1 MSSQP
6 ISKRT
11 AWIEAARP
19 RTLPLALASIGM
31 GTFLAA
37 AHGHLVPL
45 IAIFCALTTIG
56 LQILSNFANDY
67 GDNRH
72 GLDND
77 ERIGPQ
83 RVTQKGLVT
92 PAEMRRAMLIS
103 ALLSMIS
110 GVILVFI
117 SFTFQQIVLLIGFL
131 VLGGAAVWAAIA
143 YTATDNPYGYI
154 GLGDI
159 FVLIFF
165 GWVGTLG
172 TYYLQAKALPWD
184 ILLPATSVGLLA
196 VAVLN
201 INNMRDIE
209 PDKASGKNSIPVRL
223 GLANARRYH
232 TALLMISLFSGIVYT
247 VLNYDS
253 VWQWLFLLSVP
264 LYWRF
269 GRAAVTLS
277 SDKLDPLL
285 KQTVLT
291 TLVFTLTFGIG
302 LLF

>member
-1 MSSQP
+1 
-6 ISKRT
+6 
-11 AWIEAARP
+11 
-19 RTLPLALASIGM
+19 M

-37 AHGHLVPL
+37 AHGHLIPL

-110 GVILVFI
+110 GVFLVFI

-269 GRAAVTLS
+269 GRAAVTLP